1 MIIGS
6 TKQEYLLTAENIDL
20 MSESIQEFLRSLKMN
35 EKNILWIRL
44 SMEEM
49 LLKWQSHFGEECA
62 CHLATGSR
70 LGRPYLTLTLAG
82 EEFDPS
88 AGGEDEMDN
97 WSERLLANLGLSPT
111 FSYQKGTNRIQLMLN
126 RKSRYPV

>member
-62 CHLATGSR
+62 CLFFASLFCIKLQNVFVGCCTYI
-70 LGRPYLTLTLAG
+70 L
-82 EEFDPS
+82 
-88 AGGEDEMDN
+88 
-97 WSERLLANLGLSPT
+97 
-111 FSYQKGTNRIQLMLN
+111 
-126 RKSRYPV
+126 

>member
-49 LLKWQSHFGEECA
+49 LLKWRSHFGEECA

-88 AGGEDEMDN
+88 EGGEDEMDN
-97 WSERLLANLGLSPT
+97 WSERLLANLGLSRT
-111 FSYQKGTNRIQLMLN
+111 RREQTEFS
-126 RKSRYPV
+126 